1 MIRGPALTWILGV
14 VAGVLVIGALGYGG
28 YRYWLLSKEYTN
40 TSATLASSTLQ
51 LAKANLENVSLN
63 DQLSAE
69 VARNN
74 VFETQ
79 INGMEN
85 SLGTLTKLSQTDP
98 QLLQKYSKIYFLN
111 ENYVPAALA
120 TITPAYTLDTS
131 RTYLFL
137 TQAKTSLE
145 NMLADAENAGAP
157 ILVLSAYRSF
167 GQQVALKTSYKTTY
181 VKGANSF
188 SADQGYSEHQLG
200 TAVDLTTKEIANTS
214 IAFAKTPAYDWLTN
228 NAYRYGFVLSYP
240 PNNTFYQYE
249 PWHWRF
255 IGIELATYLH
265 DHNQHFYDLDQ
276 RVIDTYL
283 VSIF

>member
-181 VKGANSF
+181 GKGANSF

-249 PWHWRF
+249 HWRF

-276 RVIDTYL
+276 RFIDTYL